1 MSEKMKYEVD
11 FLFAGIHQ
19 SFLQISAYCLWWAWP
34 GVPKVPKLASNIQNN
49 KLYLCNIS
57 RKK

>member
-1 MSEKMKYEVD
+1 MSEKMKDEVD

-19 SFLQISAYCLWWAWP
+19 SFLQISTYCLWWAWP
-34 GVPKVPKLASNIQNN
+34 GVPKVPKLTSNIQNN

-57 RKK
+57 RKR

>member
-1 MSEKMKYEVD
+1 MSEKMKDEVD
-11 FLFAGIHQ
+11 FLFGGISQ
-19 SFLQISAYCLWWAWP
+19 SFLQISPYCLWWAWP
-34 GVPKVPKLASNIQNN
+34 GVPKVPKLTSNIQNN